1 MIRSMT
7 GYGRAQ
13 DTLNGKDITVE
24 VRAVN
29 HRYFEFSSRLPR
41 AYGYLDDKLKGLLQS
56 AISRGKVDLG
66 VTIQTLDG
74 PSTDVV
80 INKALAE
87 DYLSAL
93 REMGAE
99 LGLEDDITLSVMS
112 RFGDIFSV
120 RKTAEDEDQ
129 VWADVKAV
137 AQQAIDK
144 FVEMRSIEGAR
155 LKEDILTRL
164 ITIEE
169 CVAKVEERSPQTVA
183 EYRQRL
189 TAKLQEVLESTAIDE
204 QRILTEAAIISEKLA
219 VDEETV
225 RLRSHIAQLRTI
237 LESPEPVGRKLD
249 FLVQELN
256 REANTIGSKA
266 QDVQI
271 ARVVVDIKSEIEKI
285 REQIQNIE

>member
-120 RKTAEDEDQ
+120 RKAAEDEDQ

-144 FVEMRSIEGAR
+144 FVEMRGTEGAR
-155 LKEDILTRL
+155 LKEDVLSRL

-204 QRILTEAAIISEKLA
+204 QRILTEAAISRKSWRWMKKLCA
-219 VDEETV
+219 CAAT
-225 RLRSHIAQLRTI
+225 LPSCA
-237 LESPEPVGRKLD
+237 P
-249 FLVQELN
+249 F
-256 REANTIGSKA
+256 
-266 QDVQI
+266 
-271 ARVVVDIKSEIEKI
+271 
-285 REQIQNIE
+285 